1 MSNFYCHPGRAGGSL
16 DCCVQSSPMEKPFNT
31 HPLFI
36 FYLVDLLRQRPSRA
50 KMNLKGF
57 AKVFSQI
64 SQTQLEQTFGMM
76 LAQ

>member
-1 MSNFYCHPGRAGGSL
+1 
-16 DCCVQSSPMEKPFNT
+16 MEKPFNT